1 MNLEKELKV
10 PVKLKICG
18 FTSLEDALMAV
29 QLGVDWLG
37 FNFYPGSP
45 RYIEPRR
52 VAAIIQKL
60 PKQAHCVGI
69 LVQPTLVE
77 VKEII
82 QISGIH
88 RVQVYEPQDF
98 DDLSVLPVPAII
110 CYRLQKGQP
119 ASFDFMK
126 AEMIL
131 LDSYSKTM
139 FGGTG
144 SVFNWNEIPVHIP
157 REKLI
162 LAGGITI
169 ENINQALTTVQPA
182 VIDVASGAETAP
194 GRKSIEKMKLLVEKV
209 KNFNR
214 NQTMRNY
221 PEKGYFGDYGGQ
233 YIPEILRPALV
244 ELEEA
249 YEKLKD
255 APEFKQKFRSELSD
269 YAGRPTPLYF
279 AANLTR
285 HYQKAKI
292 YLKREDL
299 NHTGAHKI
307 NNAIG
312 QILLAQYMGKK
323 RIIAE
328 TGAGQHGVATATVA
342 ARAGLECCIYMGTED
357 MERQHPNV
365 QRMRMLGAE
374 VRPVRSGT
382 ATLKDATNEALRDW
396 LVNVA
401 TTHYIIGSVVGPH
414 PFPMI
419 VRDFQK
425 IIGEETR
432 EQIMTKEERLP
443 DYLLACVGGGSNA
456 IGLFYPFVNDSSV
469 KLIGVEAAGL
479 GLETNQHA
487 ATLGKGTPGIFHG
500 MKTYILQSADGQ
512 IQLPYSLSAGLDYP
526 GVGPEHSFL
535 YDTKRVQYYSVTD
548 EEALAAVELLSRLEG
563 IIPALE
569 SAHALAYLEY
579 LMPKTGKDEIIVI
592 NLSGRGDKDIE
603 TYIKHICERRVN
615 Q

>member
-1 MNLEKELKV
+1 M

-18 FTSLEDALMAV
+18 ITNLEDALLAAD
-29 QLGVDWLG
+29 LGVDWLG
-37 FNFYPGSP
+37 FNFYPKSP
-45 RYIEPRR
+45 RYIDPLR
-52 VAAIIQKL
+52 AAEIIKKL
-60 PKQAHCVGI
+60 PDHIESIGI
-69 LVQPTLVE
+69 LVQPTLSE

-82 QISGIH
+82 QKTQIA
-88 RVQVYEPQDF
+88 RVQIHEPRDF
-98 DDLSVLPVPAII
+98 SDLSVLPIPSII
-110 CYRLQKGQP
+110 CYQITNQHVSNYDSLN
-119 ASFDFMK
+119 AD
-126 AEMIL
+126 MIL
-131 LDSYSKTM
+131 LDSPSKNA

-144 SVFNWNEIPVHIP
+144 KTFNWTNIPANIP
-157 REKLI
+157 GNKLI
-162 LAGGITI
+162 LAGGITPQ
-169 ENINQALTTVQPA
+169 NISQALETVSPA
-182 VIDVASGAETAP
+182 VVDVASGAELSP
-194 GRKSIEKMKLLVEKV
+194 GKKDRDKIKILVEKV
-209 KNFNR
+209 RDYNR
-214 NQTMRNY
+214 ITIMIQSKK
-221 PEKGYFGDYGGQ
+221 KGYFGEYGGQ
-233 YIPEILRPALV
+233 FIPEILLPALT
-244 ELEEA
+244 ELEET
-249 YEKLKD
+249 YNNLKND
-255 APEFKQKFRSELSD
+255 PQFQQKFKAELHD
-269 YAGRPTPLYF
+269 YAGRPTALYF
-279 AANLTR
+279 AENLTK

-312 QILLAQYMGKK
+312 QILLAQQMQKK

-357 MERQHPNV
+357 IERQHPNV

-374 VRPVRSGT
+374 VKPVVSGT
-382 ATLKDATNEALRDW
+382 ATLKDATNEAMRDW
-396 LVNVA
+396 LVNVR

-432 EQIMTKEERLP
+432 VQILNKENRLP
-443 DYLLACVGGGSNA
+443 DYILACVGGGSNA
-456 IGLFYPFVNDSSV
+456 IGIFHPFLEDTNV

-479 GLETNQHA
+479 GIDSHQHA
-487 ATLGKGTPGIFHG
+487 ATLGRGSLGIFHG
-500 MKTYILQSADGQ
+500 MKTYILQNADGQ

-535 YDTKRVQYYSVTD
+535 FDSKRVEYNSVTD
-548 EEALAAVELLSRLEG
+548 QEALNAVALLSRQEG

-569 SAHALAYLEY
+569 SAHALACLDY
-579 LMPKTGKDEIIVI
+579 LMPNTQADEIVIV

-603 TYIKHICERRVN
+603 TYIKHICE